1 MLFIFS
7 IPVLIRHLWQLKTDA
22 FLHCY
27 LICTLLLWVTSPFFV
42 VKSLVIR
49 CIVKYFADFFP
60 PKIWEKTVLSKF
72 DWFLSGFCFS
82 PLSGFSSSFDTI
94 QAKNRDVDLLT
105 LKGFLGSFIFY
116 ESFTLAKFAKWNRRR
131 QQHATVIT
139 VLVFATLGDATI
151 NRNNTICV
159 ALPKVA
165 KASK

>member
-22 FLHCY
+22 FLHWCI
-27 LICTLLLWVTSPFFV
+27 ICTLLLWVTSPFFV

-60 PKIWEKTVLSKF
+60 PKNLGKTVLSKF

-82 PLSGFSSSFDTI
+82 PLSGFSSSFDSI

-105 LKGFLGSFIFY
+105 LKGFLGSFIFLWIIY
-116 ESFTLAKFAKWNRRR
+116 IGKVCKVKPS
-131 QQHATVIT
+131 AT
-139 VLVFATLGDATI
+139 ATRDSYYCTCLCHLGQCD
-151 NRNNTICV
+151 
-159 ALPKVA
+159 K
-165 KASK
+165 K